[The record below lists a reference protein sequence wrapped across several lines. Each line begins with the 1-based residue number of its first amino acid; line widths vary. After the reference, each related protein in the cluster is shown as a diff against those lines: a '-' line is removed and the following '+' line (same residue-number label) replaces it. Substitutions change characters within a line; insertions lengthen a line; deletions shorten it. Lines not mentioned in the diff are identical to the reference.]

1 MVVSRLPG
9 VVAVE
14 NSEARGLSGARNSGV
29 SASRGDIVA
38 FMDDDARA
46 DPDWLGWI
54 EAGYLNPN
62 VLGVGGAI
70 RPAWDETRPGWF
82 PDEFDWVVGCT
93 YRGMPE
99 TAAFVR
105 NLIGANMSFTR
116 EALAAGGP
124 FRSGIGRIG
133 TLPVGC
139 EETELCIRIGK
150 RIPTGRFYYDPRAV
164 VRHRVPAERALWR
177 YFVRRCYAEGRS
189 KALVAQFVGARSG
202 LATESRYTARVLPAG
217 VGRYAWDALGQ
228 ARPVELLRSGAIVL
242 GLGATLSGYL
252 HGRMTA
258 RRQAGELEV
267 QPAQITDWPV
277 QAPATDRAALR
288 R

>member
-1 MVVSRLPG
+1 
-9 VVAVE
+9 
-14 NSEARGLSGARNSGV
+14 
-29 SASRGDIVA
+29 
-38 FMDDDARA
+38 MDDDARA

-116 EALAAGGP
+116 EALAAGGA

-139 EETELCIRIGK
+139 EETELCIRVGK

-217 VGRYAWDALGQ
+217 VGRYAWDALRQ
-228 ARPVELLRSGAIVL
+228 ARPAQLLRSGAIVL

-267 QPAQITDWPV
+267 QPAQITNWQV
-277 QAPATDRAALR
+277 QAPTTDRGALR